1 MLNFLILE
9 ILKEHSDEEHHLT
22 QQEILK
28 LLKSQYG
35 VECDRRSV
43 RSNVEAL
50 KEFGYDIDM
59 ENGYCLLKRTFE
71 DSELR
76 MLIDSVLFSKNISQ
90 PVAQTLITTL
100 KEQGGKYFRAKVPH
114 VYNLPEMRHA
124 DNAQVMYN
132 LDALNTAIA
141 EKKKVQ
147 FIYNG
152 YGTDFKL
159 HPKRNEPYLV
169 NPYQLV
175 ANNGWYYLVGN
186 YDKYDDISHYRI
198 DKITKIEILNDA
210 SKPINMIDGME
221 TGFSL
226 PKHMAEH
233 IYMYSGKSISAKLLV
248 DQGIMNELID
258 WFGKDFVILEKYNN
272 SMKIR
277 VKCNAEAIKYWAL
290 QYGNY
295 VEILEPEN
303 LRTDVAEIVKH
314 MAEKYD
320 LI

>member
-9 ILKEHSDEEHHLT
+9 ILREHSDDEHHLT

-28 LLKSQYG
+28 LLRSQYG

-59 ENGYCLLKRTFE
+59 EDGYCLLNRTFE

-100 KEQGGKYFRAKVPH
+100 KEQGSKYFRAKVPH

-124 DNAQVMYN
+124 DNAQVLYN

-141 EKKKVQ
+141 EKKKVR
-147 FIYNG
+147 FIYNS

-159 HPKRNEPYLV
+159 HPKRKEPYLV

-198 DKITKIEILNDA
+198 DKITKFEILNDA
-210 SKPINMIDGME
+210 SKSVKLVDGME

-233 IYMYSGKSISAKLLV
+233 IYMYSGESISVKLLV

-258 WFGKDFVILEKYNN
+258 WFGKDFVILEKYDKT
-272 SMKIR
+272 MKIR

-303 LRTDVAEIVKH
+303 LITGVTEIVRN
-314 MAEKYD
+314 MAEKYN